1 METPRDKA
9 GRLLTALEDLAG
21 QEGTLLRS
29 PGLPEAGLLAA
40 LAERAAPLVHELG
53 ALMADP
59 RTESWR
65 PRAKALMVRRLVNS
79 ALLDAQVTRLQTD
92 LRRLDEACSQ
102 LTRVAPVYGGGPA
115 APAESRLNAAA

>member
-9 GRLLTALEDLAG
+9 VRLLTALEDLAG

-29 PGLPEAGLLAA
+29 SGLPEAGLLAA
-40 LAERAAPLVHELG
+40 LAERADPLVHELG
-53 ALMADP
+53 AVMADP
-59 RTESWR
+59 LAAQCR

-79 ALLDAQVTRLQTD
+79 ALLDEQVTRLQTD

-102 LTRVAPVYGGGPA
+102 LARVAPVYGAVPV
-115 APAESRLNAAA
+115 APGESRLNAAA